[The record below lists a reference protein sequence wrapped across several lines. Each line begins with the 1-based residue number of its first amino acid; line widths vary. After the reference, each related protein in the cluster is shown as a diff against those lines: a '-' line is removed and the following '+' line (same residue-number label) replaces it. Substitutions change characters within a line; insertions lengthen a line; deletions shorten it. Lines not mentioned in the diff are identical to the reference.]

1 VPEAE
6 GVAGGAEA
14 GRWGGG
20 SKTADAL
27 GGHREST
34 RCDRRTKRRPA
45 GHHKAAG
52 RPSLGGAA
60 VRRRGRRPEEGRRV
74 TKSLCGAD
82 SVGGAVVTVGDD
94 ARRKVAAGRVGGGV
108 LEV

>member
-1 VPEAE
+1 
-6 GVAGGAEA
+6 
-14 GRWGGG
+14 
-20 SKTADAL
+20 L
-27 GGHREST
+27 GGT
-34 RCDRRTKRRPA
+34 V
-45 GHHKAAG
+45 
-52 RPSLGGAA
+52 

-108 LEV
+108 LEVEADTRWAAADASVFLVHGREQLV